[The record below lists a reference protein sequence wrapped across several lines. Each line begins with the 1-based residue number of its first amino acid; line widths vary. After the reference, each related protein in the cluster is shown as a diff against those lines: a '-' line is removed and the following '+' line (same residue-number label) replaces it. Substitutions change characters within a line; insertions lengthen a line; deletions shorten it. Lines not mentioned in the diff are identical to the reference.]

1 MNCKI
6 LHKWR
11 KGKIVEKEIEE
22 IMQCYDRFIDI
33 VKQMSMT
40 ATEQIAKLKGTV
52 VADELA
58 SDFSE
63 IGMMYAKELLE
74 SEWISQE
81 QYIIAKS
88 IDEMLIGMS
97 KKNELW
103 TEDALLNAEEWE
115 ECRKKGGLLL
125 ETLE

>member
-1 MNCKI
+1 M
-6 LHKWR
+6 
-11 KGKIVEKEIEE
+11 EKDIDE
-22 IMQCYDRFIDI
+22 IMQYYDRFIDI

-40 ATEQIAKLKGTV
+40 ATEQIAQLEGTV

-58 SDFSE
+58 NDFSE

-74 SEWISQE
+74 SEWITQE
-81 QYIIAKS
+81 QYIMAKS
-88 IDEMLIGMS
+88 IDDILISMS
-97 KKNELW
+97 KKIELW

-115 ECRKKGGLLL
+115 ECRKRGGLLL